1 LIDLEKIMASRIA
14 RYWLLN
20 GVTVRFPETVQIGP
34 YVSLAQDVEI
44 GAGVALLGK
53 TAIGTGSLIGSGSQ
67 INNSQIGEDV
77 EIKPYSIL
85 EVAIV
90 DENSQIGPFARLRP
104 GTEIG
109 AGAKI
114 GNFVETKKARFGNGA
129 KASLALTFPGA
140 LTDKS
145 YNNLKKNTAE
155 QISGKDQHRILLVEE
170 GGKVETLSLSQKD
183 SQYLETREF
192 SLEEICRWF
201 RVNPHKV
208 ADLRRATFSNIEEQ
222 NIDHV
227 NDTLMPWFIR
237 FEQATHNQ
245 LFSLAD
251 QNAGYYVKHNAN
263 ALLRGDSKTRAE
275 FYKAAIND
283 GWATRNEVRAWEDM
297 NPLDGLDEPL
307 IPLNMRCINDPIET
321 QNNQAFVE
329 DAAARITAS
338 EESGLSARVDK
349 ALEDR
354 ERFNEWMYGFY
365 AKQEAYILQVIKPLG
380 YNHGIA
386 TKIKLTGTTH
396 MALCDDPAE
405 HIKTWNRELE
415 IVDIINEALACI
427 HK

>member
-1 LIDLEKIMASRIA
+1 
-14 RYWLLN
+14 
-20 GVTVRFPETVQIGP
+20 
-34 YVSLAQDVEI
+34 
-44 GAGVALLGK
+44 
-53 TAIGTGSLIGSGSQ
+53 
-67 INNSQIGEDV
+67 
-77 EIKPYSIL
+77 
-85 EVAIV
+85 
-90 DENSQIGPFARLRP
+90 
-104 GTEIG
+104 
-109 AGAKI
+109 
-114 GNFVETKKARFGNGA
+114 
-129 KASLALTFPGA
+129 
-140 LTDKS
+140 
-145 YNNLKKNTAE
+145 
-155 QISGKDQHRILLVEE
+155 
-170 GGKVETLSLSQKD
+170 
-183 SQYLETREF
+183 
-192 SLEEICRWF
+192 
-201 RVNPHKV
+201 VNPHKV